1 MNLLPFQIHS
11 NYPKNFHFSS
21 VHLPNQRRP
30 LFTYLLNFFL
40 DFCKKGI
47 KNHENYGTKFSLIN
61 QFLYVFQCS
70 FYVYVCFVYPL
81 LCLQSIFLQI
91 FLQFLQSQ
99 QEVGIQYSI
108 REWIAISREKKLFF
122 QKYFFREID
131 SDDEKETRVQRI
143 ISVLNLPRAF
153 LKNTNQTLSKKLVS
167 KIFLFCM
174 CCVFYFF
181 FS

>member
-11 NYPKNFHFSS
+11 NLSQNFSS

-30 LFTYLLNFFL
+30 LFTYHLKFFL

-108 REWIAISREKKLFF
+108 REWIAISREKKKFLEIIFSVKSIAMTKKRLEFSALF
-122 QKYFFREID
+122 
-131 SDDEKETRVQRI
+131 
-143 ISVLNLPRAF
+143 
-153 LKNTNQTLSKKLVS
+153 
-167 KIFLFCM
+167 
-174 CCVFYFF
+174 VF
-181 FS
+181 